1 MRFLVAALLAP
12 LTLIAPPVHAAELPF
27 SPKEVGSAQQVIVVT
42 APSYRST
49 EGELRTYE
57 FIDGSWQIVQASVRA
72 QLGYG
77 GLVRGDKRRQ
87 GTGTTPTGTYAV
99 LDAFGRKPDPGA
111 KVEYVR
117 VDRDDVWTYNPR
129 VPRTYNIFQ
138 TVNRSWNS
146 YGNYVERLWDMG
158 MQYNYVSVLDY
169 NLPDGPL
176 RTKSNG
182 VRVSDNPPNTRM
194 GGGIFLH
201 VDNGKKTAGCIAIKE
216 SVMRDVLRWI
226 DPAKDPH
233 IVISVE

>member
-1 MRFLVAALLAP
+1 MRFFVAVLLAP

-27 SPKEVGSAQQVIVVT
+27 NPQKVGSAQQVIVVT

-57 FIDGSWQIVQASVRA
+57 FLDGSWQIMQASVRA

-87 GTGTTPTGTYAV
+87 GTGTTPTGTFAI
-99 LDAFGRKPDPGA
+99 LDAFGRKSDPGA
-111 KVEYVR
+111 KVKYVR
-117 VDRDDVWTYNPR
+117 VDRDDAWTYNPR

-182 VRVSDNPPNTRM
+182 VRVSDDPPNTRM

-233 IVISVE
+233 IVISVK